1 MTLKTG
7 SSGLMALL
15 PQPGGLRLEAGREGT
30 LQGLQLGGL
39 PKTPAGNLTP
49 FRKAPLGLPN
59 TAGRGCTGH
68 HLGEGFGSIT

>member
-30 LQGLQLGGL
+30 LQGL
-39 PKTPAGNLTP
+39 
-49 FRKAPLGLPN
+49 LGLEVP
-59 TAGRGCTGH
+59 
-68 HLGEGFGSIT
+68 L